1 MSKKLRTDAVDHLFD
16 AILSLQNREEC
27 YTFFE
32 DVCTV
37 NELLSLS
44 QRFEVA
50 KMLRDQKTYLDIA
63 EKTGASTATISR
75 VNRSLNYGND
85 GYDMVFS
92 RMQNTETDKKSHR
105 RTGTFARACG
115 FFDYFLFFSALDLSE
130 VVVSMRRSM
139 MVFLT

>member
-1 MSKKLRTDAVDHLFD
+1 MNKKIKTEAVDFLFE
-16 AILSLQNREEC
+16 AILSLENKEEC

-63 EKTGASTATISR
+63 E
-75 VNRSLNYGND
+75 NRRLQLCENSDNSCL
-85 GYDMVFS
+85 
-92 RMQNTETDKKSHR
+92 H
-105 RTGTFARACG
+105 
-115 FFDYFLFFSALDLSE
+115 
-130 VVVSMRRSM
+130 
-139 MVFLT
+139 

>member
-1 MSKKLRTDAVDHLFD
+1 MNKKIKTPAVDSLFD
-16 AILSLQNREEC
+16 AILTLKDRDEC
-27 YTFFE
+27 YSFFE
-32 DVCTV
+32 DLCTV

-50 KMLRDQKTYLDIA
+50 SMLKDKETYLDIA

-92 RMQNTETDKKSHR
+92 RLKQ
-105 RTGTFARACG
+105 
-115 FFDYFLFFSALDLSE
+115 
-130 VVVSMRRSM
+130 
-139 MVFLT
+139 

>member
-27 YTFFE
+27 NTFFE

-92 RMQNTETDKKSHR
+92 RMQNTDKQ
-105 RTGTFARACG
+105 
-115 FFDYFLFFSALDLSE
+115 
-130 VVVSMRRSM
+130 
-139 MVFLT
+139 